1 MLEALLSAAL
11 AALLCAVLLP
21 RLARVAAPL
30 GLMDRPAGRKRHDA
44 PVPCVGGLALTAG
57 LVLAVLSALALGADA
72 DSRLILWLG
81 ASLLMGGVG
90 VVDDRIALGA
100 KSKLFAQI
108 VLALGLCALGLR
120 IDSLPL
126 QGAVAFELGPWA
138 WPVTVL
144 WFVVVTNAFNLIDG
158 LDGLA
163 SGLAVIVLGA
173 FAWLAWQS
181 GAMLAFAVAMSTVA
195 MLLVFLRHN
204 WFPAR
209 VYLGDSGSLLLG
221 SFLAGTPL
229 LLPANGVGD
238 GIGLG
243 GWWLLVVAMGVPLLD
258 LGLCFLRRILAGR
271 SPLRA
276 DRGHLHHLLEDR
288 GLRADRVALLLLGV
302 TSLAVAL
309 VLAGHEAYWP
319 LRGALWVFALVAL
332 LLPYGV
338 AYPER
343 LAVLR
348 RD

>member
-1 MLEALLSAAL
+1 MLFEALTIAAL
-11 AALLCAVLLP
+11 AALLCAALLP
-21 RLARVAAPL
+21 RLVRRAAWL
-30 GLMDRPAGRKRHDA
+30 GLLDRPAGRKRHGV
-44 PVPCVGGLALTAG
+44 PVPCVGGLALSLGIVVT
-57 LVLAVLSALALGADA
+57 VLLALAMGVRADR
-72 DSRLILWLG
+72 DVLIWC
-81 ASLLMGGVG
+81 AATVLMAAVG

-100 KSKLFAQI
+100 KSKLLGQ
-108 VLALGLCALGLR
+108 VLVGLGLCSVGLR
-120 IDSLPL
+120 IESLPL
-126 QGAVAFELGPWA
+126 QGALAFELGSWA

-181 GAMLAFAVAMSTVA
+181 GAQLAFVVAIALIA
-195 MLLVFLRHN
+195 MLLVFLRFN

-229 LLPANGVGD
+229 LLPSAGV
-238 GIGLG
+238 GLG
-243 GWWLLVVAMGVPLLD
+243 GWWLLVVAMGLPLLD
-258 LGLCFLRRILAGR
+258 LALCFVRRVLAGR

-276 DRGHLHHLLEDR
+276 DRGHLHHMLLDR
-288 GLRADRVALLLLGV
+288 GLRADRAALLLLGG
-302 TSLAVAL
+302 TSLAVVL

-319 LRGALWVFALVAL
+319 LRGALWVLALVAL